1 MIKGL
6 EAFNRIL
13 GNDYFNVI
21 ISSRING
28 KRQYANDVAIVQKE
42 LKALEIIKK
51 KDIHKTML
59 SLTQS
64 ADEYNHFIDDVSEE
78 MQLTQEEY
86 DLLKEV
92 LLWNTNIK

>member
-28 KRQYANDVAIVQKE
+28 KRQYANDVAIVKKE
-42 LKALEIIKK
+42 LEALDIIKK
-51 KDIHKTML
+51 KDVHKTML
-59 SLTQS
+59 SFTQS

-78 MQLTQEEY
+78 LQLTQEEY

-92 LLWNTNIK
+92 LL

>member
-92 LLWNTNIK
+92 LL